1 MKYYVDFSGYLT
13 IEADSSDDAE
23 RKMWALINSLNMTGD
38 YSDDVWDIENIE
50 PIFSSA
56 QEILESGAHI
66 ISQGDSEVIAMP
78 PEGV

>member
-23 RKMWALINSLNMTGD
+23 RKMWALIHSLNMTGD

-50 PIFSSA
+50 A
-56 QEILESGAHI
+56 CYDAAELLEDGAHI
-66 ISQGDSEVIAMP
+66 ISQGNQTIVVYP
-78 PEGV
+78 PNTEG